1 MLIYIHILSNET
13 MLFSLSL
20 TLYYRSSS
28 CAYIMNNL
36 KEIIFILDVLKIA
49 AWTGSI
55 LPRLVKL
62 KLLVISRLYNS
73 KETCKH
79 LKFLIS
85 WKLHS
90 RVKSLS
96 ALRYFPISFILN
108 RIFLKHSP
116 EIFSYLTVLEYSPL
130 AEVLITM
137 YCNISI
143 LVLSNFY
150 LQQF

>member
-1 MLIYIHILSNET
+1 MKCSALRAEINIV
-13 MLFSLSL
+13 
-20 TLYYRSSS
+20 SSS
-28 CAYIMNNL
+28 YNFN
-36 KEIIFILDVLKIA
+36 II
-49 AWTGSI
+49 
-55 LPRLVKL
+55 
-62 KLLVISRLYNS
+62 
-73 KETCKH
+73 
-79 LKFLIS
+79 
-85 WKLHS
+85 KLHS